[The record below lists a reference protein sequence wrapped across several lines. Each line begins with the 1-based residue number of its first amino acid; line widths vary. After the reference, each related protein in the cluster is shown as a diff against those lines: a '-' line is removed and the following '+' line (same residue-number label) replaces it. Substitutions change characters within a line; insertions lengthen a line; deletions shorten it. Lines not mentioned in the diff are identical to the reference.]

1 MRKNRRKSHWCPAR
15 NRGRYKKLLRH
26 KHLLKKSHAREWQC
40 SSWNSLILE
49 SEKPEHIYR
58 TVSPLDY
65 WKHYYKRSTGKRYAK
80 RVTNRA
86 IRSHVRM
93 KVRTM
98 ADFETAPKCMH
109 GAQYQRF
116 FDYAWYIS

>member
-1 MRKNRRKSHWCPAR
+1 MRKNRRKSCWCPAR

-65 WKHYYKRSTGKRYAK
+65 WKHYYKRSTEKRYAK
-80 RVTNRA
+80 RTTNRA
-86 IRSHVRM
+86 IRSKFRDTI
-93 KVRTM
+93 RA
-98 ADFETAPKCMH
+98 ADYEEFPKSLS
-109 GAQYQRF
+109 GSEYQRY
-116 FDYAWYIS
+116 FDYAWWIF

>member
-65 WKHYYKRSTGKRYAK
+65 WKHYYKRSTDKRYAK
-80 RVTNRA
+80 RITNRA
-86 IRSHVRM
+86 IRSKFRDTI
-93 KVRTM
+93 RS
-98 ADFETAPKCMH
+98 ADYDEFPKSLS
-109 GAQYQRF
+109 GSEYQRY
-116 FDYAWYIS
+116 FDYAWWIF